1 MESNLEK
8 LIKEKCS
15 KGIEYKKIYEVT
27 IWDKNFSGVERYM
40 QSKIKKYKYLLANE
54 AKSIINEGGNIYILT
69 TGISDEKNYT
79 TEELA
84 GDYLCEG
91 EIVAIPWGGTPNVK
105 YYNGKFVTLDNRIAT
120 SNDTNVLNNKFLYYF
135 MESSLKEISTYYR
148 GAGIKHPSMKKI
160 LMMDIP
166 IPPLEVQKEIV
177 RILDNLTE
185 LTAEL
190 TSELTAELTARQKQ
204 YEYYRNKLL
213 SFDKSAENLDTLH
226 THTHT
231 HGYFYGQEIK
241 WIKLGDIG
249 SVCMCKRIMKNQT
262 KTEGDIPFYK
272 IGTFGKNADA
282 YISKALFEEY
292 KDKYSYPKKGTILL
306 SASGTIGRT
315 VIYNG
320 EPAYFQDSNI
330 VWIDNDER
338 IILNKYL
345 YYLYRIIDWKVE
357 GGTIKRLYNDN
368 IKNTVIPV
376 PSLEVQEKTVQI
388 LDEFDKLTNYI
399 SEVLPAEIEARQKQ
413 YEYYRNKLL
422 SFKELKTA

>member
-1 MESNLEK
+1 MSNLEK
-8 LIKEKCS
+8 MIQKECSNGVEYIEIGSLLDYIQPGKYIVKDTKYDNKYNIPVLTAGQTFILGYTKEEEGVFKANNENPVIIFDDFTTSFHWVNFDFKVKSSAMKMLKVKDNMKEKANFRYIYHCMSNIKYEPKDHARQWIS
-15 KGIEYKKIYEVT
+15 KYSNFKI
-27 IWDKNFSGVERYM
+27 
-40 QSKIKKYKYLLANE
+40 A
-54 AKSIINEGGNIYILT
+54 
-69 TGISDEKNYT
+69 
-79 TEELA
+79 
-84 GDYLCEG
+84 
-91 EIVAIPWGGTPNVK
+91 
-105 YYNGKFVTLDNRIAT
+105 
-120 SNDTNVLNNKFLYYF
+120 
-135 MESSLKEISTYYR
+135 
-148 GAGIKHPSMKKI
+148 
-160 LMMDIP
+160 

-190 TSELTAELTARQKQ
+190 KSELTSELTARQKQ

-213 SFDKSAENLDTLH
+213 SFDESAENLDTLHTH

-262 KTEGDIPFYK
+262 KKEGDIPFYK

-282 YISKALFEEY
+282 YISKTLFEEY